1 MAEKLTMNR
10 SEMMSR
16 IRSRNTK
23 PEMVV
28 RQGLHALG
36 FRYRLHAKNL
46 PGSPDMVL
54 PKYKSAIFIHGCFW
68 HAHEGCQNFRV
79 PKSNTGFWKE
89 KLARNIER
97 DARQIKEL
105 EDAGWR
111 VLVVWEC
118 ATRNLSTKKL
128 VETIAAWLHDEVQ
141 IVQIPYKYLQIQ
153 NRPK

>member
-16 IRSRNTK
+16 IGSRNTK

-46 PGSPDMVL
+46 PGSPDIVL
-54 PKYKSAIFIHGCFW
+54 PKYKSAIFVHGCFW

-79 PKSNTGFWKE
+79 PKSNTEFWKE

-128 VETIAAWLHDEVQ
+128 VETIAAWLHHEVQ
-141 IVQIPYKYLQIQ
+141 IVQIPNKPL
-153 NRPK
+153 

>member
-1 MAEKLTMNR
+1 LAEKLTMNR

-16 IRSRNTK
+16 IGSRNTK

-46 PGSPDMVL
+46 PGSPDIVL

-79 PKSNTGFWKE
+79 PKSNTEFWKE

-111 VLVVWEC
+111 VLVVREC

-128 VETIAAWLHDEVQ
+128 VETIAAWLHHEMQ
-141 IVQIPYKYLQIQ
+141 IVQIPYK
-153 NRPK
+153 

>member
-1 MAEKLTMNR
+1 
-10 SEMMSR
+10 MSR